1 MMLEDLMSL
10 QDAVRLLLASVLVVL
25 VVALSR
31 YRGLGLTSDL
41 MVATVRAF
49 AQLMVLAFFLTIV
62 FELEDM
68 LWIAAILV
76 FMMVVASHTSAKRA
90 KDITQGFRVSSI
102 SIVSSSTAIILGMV
116 ALGVIPMRG
125 EYIIPL
131 GGMVIGNSMNITSLA
146 MERLRGEVRSN
157 VLRIENLLALG
168 ATGDQAIRPMIRR
181 SVQASL
187 IPTVDNMRTLGLVWI
202 PGLMSGMIIAG
213 WDPAKAAVFQLV
225 IIFMILASNTVASIV
240 STYLLSRN
248 MFGRAEELVYR

>member
-10 QDAVRLLLASVLVVL
+10 QDMVRLLLASVLVVL

-31 YRGLGLTSDL
+31 YRGLELTSDL
-41 MVATVRAF
+41 LVATVRAF

-102 SIVSSSTAIILGMV
+102 SIVSSSTAIILGMI
-116 ALGVIPMRG
+116 ALGVIPMQG

-146 MERLRGEVRSN
+146 MERLRGEVGNN

-168 ATGDQAIRPMIRR
+168 ATADQAIRPMIRK

-213 WDPAKAAVFQLV
+213 WDPARAAVFQLI

-240 STYLLSRN
+240 STYLLSRS
-248 MFGRAEELVYR
+248 MFGGAEQLVYR